1 MMQPTELADLEES
14 IRKIPRRSPRAIAGI
29 LAGLLAA
36 GALTFLAGVL
46 ARQPVRAWEIYL
58 VNFLFWTGLA
68 QAGVVFAAIYDLCNA
83 RWGPVIKRVAI
94 GMGSFLPVA
103 LLLYIPLIFGRY
115 WLYPWVRHPIPE
127 KAAWL
132 NVPFFFLRN
141 GLGLTMLVM
150 LSFLYLYHNLRPQ
163 IGCAMERSLI
173 RATPLYAWLTRG
185 WRGMTAEQQR
195 SRRSLGILG
204 PAILVAY
211 AVVFSLLGFDL
222 IMSLDPHWYSSLFG
236 GYFFM
241 SSLYLGLAGIVVI
254 TIVLRMTLG
263 LERWITSSHFHDL
276 GKLLFGFDMLV
287 IGLVWAQYIVI
298 WYGNITE
305 ETQYVILRTQV
316 LPWALF
322 SWVALIAGFIAPLV
336 VFFSRRAK
344 QDPFAMLPMG
354 LAIAGGIWVER
365 YVLVVPALWKGPA
378 APMGLPELLISA
390 GFAATAALSYL
401 AFIRLFP
408 ILPLPDLPQTSEA
421 LHSSRT

>member
-1 MMQPTELADLEES
+1 MAQPTELACLEDS
-14 IRKIPRRSPRAIAGI
+14 IRKIPRRSPRTIAGI
-29 LAGLLAA
+29 LAGFLAV
-36 GALTFLAGVL
+36 GALTFLLGVL
-46 ARQPVRAWEIYL
+46 AEQPVRVWEIYL

-103 LLLYIPLIFGRY
+103 LLLYVPLFFGRY
-115 WLYPWVRHPIPE
+115 WLYPWVRYPIPE

-141 GLGLTMLVM
+141 GLGLTMMVM

-185 WRGMTAEQQR
+185 WRGMTAEHQR

-204 PAILVAY
+204 PTILVAY

-263 LERWITSSHFHDL
+263 LERWITPLHFHDL

-322 SWVALIAGFIAPLV
+322 SWVALIAGFVAPLI

-354 LAIAGGIWVER
+354 LAIAGGIWMER
-365 YVLVVPALWKGPA
+365 YVLVVPALWTGPA

-390 GFAATAALSYL
+390 GFAAAAVLSYL

-408 ILPLPDLPQTSEA
+408 ILPLPDATFDP
-421 LHSSRT
+421 SSPH

>member
-1 MMQPTELADLEES
+1 MSVTTELADLEES
-14 IRKIPRRSPRAIAGI
+14 IRRIPRRSPRAVGRV

-36 GALTFLAGVL
+36 GLFTFILGVFSE
-46 ARQPVRAWEIYL
+46 QPVRVWEIYL

-83 RWGPVIKRVAI
+83 RWGPVVKRVAI
-94 GMGSFLPVA
+94 GMGSFLPIT
-103 LLLYIPLIFGRY
+103 LLLYVPLFFGRY

-132 NVPFFFLRN
+132 NVPLFFFRN
-141 GLGLTMLVM
+141 GLGLTVM
-150 LSFLYLYHNLRPQ
+150 VTLSLLYLYHNLRPQ
-163 IGCAMERSLI
+163 IGCAMEHSLI
-173 RATPLYAWLTRG
+173 RATPLYTWLTRG
-185 WRGMTAEQQR
+185 WRGFEAEGQR
-195 SRRSLGILG
+195 SRRALGILG
-204 PAILVAY
+204 PAILLAY
-211 AVVFSLLGFDL
+211 AIVFSLLGFDL

-263 LERWITSSHFHDL
+263 LERWITPLHFHDL

-322 SWVALIAGFIAPLV
+322 SWVALTAGFVGPLI

-344 QDPFAMLPMG
+344 QDPFALLPMG

-365 YVLVVPALWKGPA
+365 YVLIVPALWKGPE
-378 APMGLPELLISA
+378 APMGIPELLISA
-390 GFAATAALSYL
+390 GFASAAVLSYL
-401 AFIRLFP
+401 AFIRFFP
-408 ILPLPDLPQTSEA
+408 ILPLPDPTFDP
-421 LHSSRT
+421 SSPH

>member
-1 MMQPTELADLEES
+1 MMV
-14 IRKIPRRSPRAIAGI
+14 
-29 LAGLLAA
+29 
-36 GALTFLAGVL
+36 VL
-46 ARQPVRAWEIYL
+46 SL
-58 VNFLFWTGLA
+58 
-68 QAGVVFAAIYDLCNA
+68 
-83 RWGPVIKRVAI
+83 
-94 GMGSFLPVA
+94 
-103 LLLYIPLIFGRY
+103 
-115 WLYPWVRHPIPE
+115 
-127 KAAWL
+127 
-132 NVPFFFLRN
+132 
-141 GLGLTMLVM
+141 
-150 LSFLYLYHNLRPQ
+150 LYLYYNLRPQ
-163 IGCAMERSLI
+163 LGRALQRSLI
-173 RATPLYAWLTRG
+173 PATPLYARLTRG
-185 WRGMTAEQQR
+185 WQGFEAEHQR
-195 SRRSLGILG
+195 SRRVLGVLG

-241 SSLYLGLAGIVVI
+241 SSLYLGLAGIAVV

-263 LERWITSSHFHDL
+263 LERWITATHFHDL

-322 SWVALIAGFIAPLV
+322 SWVALMAGFVGPLI

-344 QDPFAMLPMG
+344 QDPFALLPMG

-365 YVLVVPALWKGPA
+365 YVLVVPALWTGPA
-378 APMGLPELLISA
+378 APLGIPELLISL
-390 GFAATAALSYL
+390 GFASAAILSYL

-408 ILPLPDLPQTSEA
+408 ILPLPDHLPAA
-421 LHSSRT
+421 LESPHSSQR

>member
-1 MMQPTELADLEES
+1 MTDMTEVAGLEAS
-14 IRKIPRRSPRAIAGI
+14 IRKIPRKSPRAAAGI
-29 LAGLLAA
+29 LAGFLAA
-36 GALTFLAGVL
+36 GLLTFLLGIL
-46 ARQPVRAWEIYL
+46 AEQPVRAWEIYL

-83 RWGPVIKRVAI
+83 RWGHVVKRVAI

-103 LLLYIPLIFGRY
+103 LLMYIPLFFGRY
-115 WLYPWVRHPIPE
+115 WLYPWVRDPIPE

-132 NVPFFFLRN
+132 NVPLFFFRN
-141 GLGLTMLVM
+141 GLGLAVM
-150 LSFLYLYHNLRPQ
+150 VALSLLYLYHNLRPQ
-163 IGCAMERSLI
+163 IGRALERSLI
-173 RATPLYAWLTRG
+173 HATPLYRWLARR
-185 WRGMTAEQQR
+185 WRGFEAEDQR
-195 SRRSLGILG
+195 SRRVLGVLG

-241 SSLYLGLAGIVVI
+241 SSLYLGLAGIAVI

-263 LERWITSSHFHDL
+263 LERWITPTHFHDL

-322 SWVALIAGFIAPLV
+322 SWVALIAGFVAPLV

-344 QDPFAMLPMG
+344 QDPFALLPMG
-354 LAIAGGIWVER
+354 LAIAGGLWVER

-378 APMGLPELLISA
+378 APMGIPELLITA
-390 GFAATAALSYL
+390 GFASAAILSYL
-401 AFIRLFP
+401 AFIRFFP
-408 ILPLPDLPQTSEA
+408 ILPWSDTTLDPPTS
-421 LHSSRT
+421 H

>member
-1 MMQPTELADLEES
+1 MTELAELVGLKES
-14 IRKIPRRSPRAIAGI
+14 IRRIPRRSHRSATGVLVGF
-29 LAGLLAA
+29 LAVGL
-36 GALTFLAGVL
+36 LTFLLGIFAE
-46 ARQPVRAWEIYL
+46 QPVRVWEIYL

-83 RWGPVIKRVAI
+83 RWGHVIKRVAI

-103 LLLYIPLIFGRY
+103 LLMYVPLFFGRY
-115 WLYPWVRHPIPE
+115 WLFPWVRHPIPE

-132 NVPFFFLRN
+132 NVPLFFFRN
-141 GLGLTMLVM
+141 GLGLAVM
-150 LSFLYLYHNLRPQ
+150 VALSLLYLYYNLRPQ
-163 IGCAMERSLI
+163 IGRALEHSLI
-173 RATPLYAWLTRG
+173 PATPLYTWLTRG
-185 WRGMTAEQQR
+185 WQEFEAEAQR
-195 SRRSLGILG
+195 SRRTLGVLG

-222 IMSLDPHWYSSLFG
+222 IMTLDPYWYSSLFG

-241 SSLYLGLAGIVVI
+241 SSLYLGIAGIAVI
-254 TIVLRMTLG
+254 TIILRMTLG
-263 LERWITSSHFHDL
+263 LEQWITASHFHDL

-287 IGLVWAQYIVI
+287 IGLLWAQYIVI

-322 SWVALIAGFIAPLV
+322 SWVALIAGFLGPLI

-344 QDPFAMLPMG
+344 QDPFALLPMG

-378 APMGLPELLISA
+378 APMGIPELLISA
-390 GFAATAALSYL
+390 GFASAAILSYL
-401 AFIRLFP
+401 AFIRFFP
-408 ILPLPDLPQTSEA
+408 ILPWSDTTLDSSTS
-421 LHSSRT
+421 H

>member
-1 MMQPTELADLEES
+1 MTELTDLEES
-14 IRKIPRRSPRAIAGI
+14 IRKIPRRSPRVVGGI
-29 LAGLLAA
+29 LAGLLVA
-36 GALTFLAGVL
+36 GLLTFLLGIVAE
-46 ARQPVRAWEIYL
+46 QPVRAWEIYL
-58 VNFLFWTGLA
+58 VNFLFWIGLA

-103 LLLYIPLIFGRY
+103 LLMYIPLFFGRY
-115 WLYPWVRHPIPE
+115 WLYPWVRDPIPE

-132 NVPFFFLRN
+132 NVPLFFLRN
-141 GLGLTMLVM
+141 GLGLAVM
-150 LSFLYLYHNLRPQ
+150 VALSLLYLYHNLRPQ
-163 IGCAMERSLI
+163 IGRALERSLI
-173 RATPLYAWLTRG
+173 PATPLYTWLTRS
-185 WRGMTAEQQR
+185 WRGFEAEEQR
-195 SRRSLGILG
+195 SRRTLGVLG

-241 SSLYLGLAGIVVI
+241 SSLYLGLAGIAVI
-254 TIVLRMTLG
+254 AIVLRMTLG
-263 LERWITSSHFHDL
+263 LEQWITPLHFHDL

-322 SWVALIAGFIAPLV
+322 SWVALMAGFIGPLI

-344 QDPFAMLPMG
+344 QDPFALLPMG
-354 LAIAGGIWVER
+354 LAIAGGMWVER

-378 APMGLPELLISA
+378 APMGLSELLISA
-390 GFAATAALSYL
+390 GFASAAILSYL
-401 AFIRLFP
+401 VFIRFFP
-408 ILPLPDLPQTSEA
+408 ILPLPDTTLDPSTS
-421 LHSSRT
+421 H